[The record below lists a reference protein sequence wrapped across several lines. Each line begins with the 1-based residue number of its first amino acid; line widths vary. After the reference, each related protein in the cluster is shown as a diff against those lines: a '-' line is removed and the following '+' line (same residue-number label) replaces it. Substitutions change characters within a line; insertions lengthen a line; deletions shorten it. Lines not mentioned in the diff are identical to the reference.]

1 MRPTDRFGAR
11 GGDVSRAWL
20 RFDDAAAAGHRSGR
34 VSVLRVSLPIAHFN
48 VPPRVAAISRW
59 VPGVLLAVWVLT
71 LPLEFTK
78 LYFPSQAI
86 ELSRI
91 VLILCLLTFVAQIVI
106 ERREVRVPASAS
118 MFGLALF
125 IAYAAVSAVAVGS
138 HQGEKTV
145 LGMVA
150 YLLMML
156 TVFNWTQTPA
166 EHRRIWSALAI
177 SAVVLAGV
185 GLVLHVTNSYIWN
198 APDVGIRRVNATFHD
213 PNIFARFLA
222 FAMLTMVVLAADLAG
237 TVRHRALW
245 IAGAL
250 AAAMILPF
258 TYSRATWALTLVVA
272 VVVIALARRRKRALA
287 LVGLVAAVFAAVAI
301 IDPSVFSRASVLA
314 ANLQSPF
321 NNRPLLERAPWLRF
335 LNVLPLDSVRHYL
348 ISAGLIIFAD
358 HPIFGV
364 GFGNFSQTLAGPY
377 ASLVPS
383 GYDTTASHTSLI
395 TILAETGLV
404 GLGIVLLTG
413 LIFVKSTVRA
423 AFQSPLHRTLVL
435 VPAVAL
441 LVIVLESQFSGRL
454 FDEPYLW
461 LFLGLAYSALA
472 GLKDDPRYVS
482 ESRSR

>member
-1 MRPTDRFGAR
+1 M
-11 GGDVSRAWL
+11 
-20 RFDDAAAAGHRSGR
+20 
-34 VSVLRVSLPIAHFN
+34 LRVSLPIAHFN